1 MNLKEISIKDI
12 GGFRIGNA
20 QNYDAMTGVTAIV
33 FDRENTAGIDI
44 SGGGPAA
51 RESYLF
57 TPLAYKQSIT
67 ALLLSG
73 GSAYGLA
80 AATGAMQYLEEHRMG
95 YRLMDMVIPIVPQSC
110 IFDLSTKTK
119 VRPDAKM
126 GYDACQN
133 AELDALP
140 KSGNVGGGC
149 GASVGKICGL
159 KRAQKSGIGY
169 YALQVGHLKVGAVV
183 IVNALGDVFDFRS
196 GKKVAGAMNAERT
209 AFMDSEEELYSM
221 QNKIQQKL
229 TEGTNT
235 TIGAIITNASF
246 SQQEMCKI
254 AAMSRSGLARSINP
268 VGTSADGD
276 TVYAVSCGGVKSDC
290 NLVGTL
296 ASRVLSM
303 AILDAVT
310 SSKMTEEEYA
320 RFLQIKGELSC

>member
-1 MNLKEISIKDI
+1 MEVKEISITDI

-20 QNYDAMTGVTAIV
+20 QDYDAMTGVTAIV
-33 FDRENTAGIDI
+33 FDRKNTAGIDI

-51 RESYLF
+51 RESFLF
-57 TPLAYKQSIT
+57 TPLSYKQSIT

-80 AATGAMQYLEEHRMG
+80 AATGAMQYLEEHGMG
-95 YRLMDMVIPIVPQSC
+95 YRLADMVIPIVPQSC

-126 GYDACQN
+126 GYAACKDAERN
-133 AELDALP
+133 ALP
-140 KSGNVGGGC
+140 QSGNVGGGC
-149 GASVGKICGL
+149 GASVGKLCGL

-169 YALQVGHLKVGAVV
+169 YALQVGELKVGAIV
-183 IVNALGDVFDFRS
+183 IVNALGDVFDFRN

-209 AFMDSEEELYSM
+209 AFIDSEEVLYSMQEGM
-221 QNKIQQKL
+221 QNKIQ
-229 TEGTNT
+229 EGKNT
-235 TIGAIITNASF
+235 TIGAVITNAKF

-254 AAMSRSGLARSINP
+254 AAMTRAGLARSINP

-276 TVYAVSCGGVKSDC
+276 TVYAVSCGDIKSDY

-303 AILDAVT
+303 AILDAVS
-310 SSKMTEEEYA
+310 SSKMTEEEYK
-320 RFLQIKGELSC
+320 RFLQIKGE

>member
-1 MNLKEISIKDI
+1 MEVKEIRITDI

-20 QNYDAMTGVTAIV
+20 QDYDAMTGVTAIV

-51 RESYLF
+51 RESFLF
-57 TPLAYKQSIT
+57 TPLSYKQSIT

-80 AATGAMQYLEEHRMG
+80 AATGAMQYLEEHGMG
-95 YRLMDMVIPIVPQSC
+95 YRLADMVIPIVPQSC

-126 GYDACQN
+126 GYAACKDAERN
-133 AELDALP
+133 ALSQ
-140 KSGNVGGGC
+140 SGNVGGGC
-149 GASVGKICGL
+149 GASVGKLCGL
-159 KRAQKSGIGY
+159 KQAQKSGIGY
-169 YALQVGHLKVGAVV
+169 YALQVGELKVGAIV
-183 IVNALGDVFDFRS
+183 IVNALGDVFDFRN

-209 AFMDSEEELYSM
+209 AFIDSEEVLYSMQEGM
-221 QNKIQQKL
+221 QNKIQ
-229 TEGTNT
+229 EGKNT
-235 TIGAIITNASF
+235 TIGAVITNAEF

-254 AAMSRSGLARSINP
+254 AAMTRAGLARSINP

-276 TVYAVSCGGVKSDC
+276 TVYAVSCGDIKSDC

-303 AILDAVT
+303 AILDAVS
-310 SSKMTEEEYA
+310 SSKMTEEEYK
-320 RFLQIKGELSC
+320 RFLQIKGE